1 MSAQKEKEIGWRE
14 NTKKK
19 KKTTQEKGFLYTD
32 DANVFWIRKVINSTL
47 QLRKQGE
54 REEKRNAK

>member
-1 MSAQKEKEIGWRE
+1 
-14 NTKKK
+14 
-19 KKTTQEKGFLYTD
+19 LYTD